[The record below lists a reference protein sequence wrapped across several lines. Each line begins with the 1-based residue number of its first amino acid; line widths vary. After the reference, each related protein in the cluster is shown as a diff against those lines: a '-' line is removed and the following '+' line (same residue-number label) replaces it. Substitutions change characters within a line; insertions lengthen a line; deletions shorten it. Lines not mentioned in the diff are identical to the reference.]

1 MLGLSGWDWVALVL
15 YFVSTV
21 VVGLW
26 TVRRVKDTA
35 DFFMGGRR
43 FGKVFMVFYAF
54 GAGTSGNDA
63 VGVSSKTYT
72 TGFSGIWYQ
81 WLWLFCT
88 PFYWL
93 IAPVMRRMRCL
104 TTGDYFEHRYDGSV
118 AGLYTIV
125 GVLQLTVNIGVISL
139 GAGSMIEGI
148 TGGAIPKNYAI
159 LAMALLYMIYGVAG
173 GLAAAIVTDLVQGI
187 LTIVLSFILI
197 PFALEAAGGF
207 TGLHDV
213 IGREFAD
220 KNMFSLSTP
229 GEINL
234 FWIAMLGLNSLIGIV
249 TQPHIMGVCA
259 AGRTEMD
266 GRVGFAGGNLI
277 KRVCT
282 IPWMLVGLCAVVI
295 YLGTDIKPDTVFGQM
310 ASDLLPK
317 VAPGLV
323 GLFLA
328 ALIASVVDSCGA
340 FMVSCS
346 GLFTQNLYKRWLVR
360 DRKDNHYVFIGRI
373 AAFVIVLGGVGFS
386 FMFDNVP
393 DGLVTFFKLQAM
405 MGPAFWIGLVW
416 RRATPLGAWAATLT
430 AFALMWGTSLGGF
443 HAWAAGEPYSIR
455 KEITSVVSNT
465 KFKTVDDVKA
475 AIDAVP
481 NTMWEVAESKGV
493 PIADLVMWNGGG
505 PAAMTIADRPLS
517 LDETIRISPPALPAY
532 MIWNGK
538 FRDSWQIF
546 TYLIGGFGAGIL
558 VSLVTRRAPKERLD
572 RVFNAIRTPVN
583 TEEPHITEPFS
594 LPAGLPVGQVRK
606 VINHPDLEI
615 YWPSATAVGGFAL
628 FWACVAIL
636 VGFVFWMATWG
647 A

>member
-1 MLGLSGWDWVALVL
+1 MLGLSGWDWVALAV
-15 YFVSTV
+15 YFISTIA
-21 VVGLW
+21 VGVW
-26 TVRRVKDTA
+26 TVRRVKNTA

-43 FGKVFMVFYAF
+43 FGKTFMVFYAF

-118 AGLYTIV
+118 AALYTLV

-148 TGGAIPKNYAI
+148 TGGAIQKDYAI
-159 LAMALLYMIYGVAG
+159 LAMAVLYMIYGVAG

-187 LTIVLSFILI
+187 LTIVLSFILL
-197 PFALEAAGGF
+197 PFALEKAGGF
-207 TGLHDV
+207 AGLHDV
-213 IGREFAD
+213 IGREFPGKD
-220 KNMFSLSTP
+220 MFSLSTP

-234 FWIAMLGLNSLIGIV
+234 FWIVMLGLNSLIGIV

-295 YLGTDIKPDTVFGQM
+295 YLGTDINPDTVFGQM
-310 ASDLLPK
+310 ASDLLPA

-328 ALIASVVDSCGA
+328 ALIASVVDSCAA

-360 DRKDNHYVFIGRI
+360 DRQDGHYVFVGRI
-373 AAFVIVLGGVGFS
+373 AAFAIVLGGLGFS

-393 DGLVTFFKLQAM
+393 DGLITFFKLQAM

-430 AFALMWGTSLGGF
+430 AFALMWGTSVPAF
-443 HAWAAGEPYSIR
+443 HSWAAD
-455 KEITSVVSNT
+455 T
-465 KFKTVDDVKA
+465 
-475 AIDAVP
+475 
-481 NTMWEVAESKGV
+481 
-493 PIADLVMWNGGG
+493 
-505 PAAMTIADRPLS
+505 
-517 LDETIRISPPALPAY
+517 LPTY

-546 TYLIGGFGAGIL
+546 FYLIGGFGAGIL
-558 VSLVTRRAPKERLD
+558 ISFVTPRAPKERLD

-583 TEEPHITEPFS
+583 AEEPHLAEPFS
-594 LPAGLPVGQVRK
+594 LPAGMPVGQVRK
-606 VINHPDLEI
+606 LINHPDFEI
-615 YWPSATAVGGFAL
+615 YRPSATAIGGFAV

-636 VGFVFWMATWG
+636 IAFVFWMATWG

>member
-1 MLGLSGWDWVALVL
+1 MLGLSLWDWAALTL
-15 YFVSTV
+15 YFVSTIA
-21 VVGLW
+21 VGVW
-26 TVRRVKDTA
+26 TVRRVKNTA

-43 FGKVFMVFYAF
+43 FGKTFMVFYAF

-72 TGFSGIWYQ
+72 AGFSGIWYQ

-118 AGLYTIV
+118 AALYTLV

-148 TGGAIPKNYAI
+148 TGGAISKDYAV
-159 LAMALLYMIYGVAG
+159 LAMAVLYVVYGVAG

-187 LTIVLSFILI
+187 LTIVLSFILV
-197 PFALEAAGGF
+197 PFAIEKAGGF
-207 TGLHDV
+207 TNMHQV
-213 IGREFAD
+213 ITTNFGPD
-220 KNMFSLSTP
+220 MFSLATP

-282 IPWMLVGLCAVVI
+282 IPWMLVGLCAIVI
-295 YLGTDIKPDTVFGQM
+295 YLGTDTKPDTVFGQV
-310 ASDLLPK
+310 ASDLLPT

-346 GLFTQNLYKRWLVR
+346 GLFTQNLYKRWFVT
-360 DRKDNHYVFIGRI
+360 DREDKHYVFVGRI
-373 AAFVIVLGGVGFS
+373 ASLLIVFGGLGFAFA
-386 FMFDNVP
+386 FDNVP

-405 MGPAFWIGLVW
+405 MGPAFWIGLAW
-416 RRATPLGAWAATLT
+416 RRATPIGAWAATLT
-430 AFALMWGTSLGGF
+430 AFALMYGTGRPEF
-443 HAWAAGEPYSIR
+443 HEWA
-455 KEITSVVSNT
+455 TTN
-465 KFKTVDDVKA
+465 
-475 AIDAVP
+475 
-481 NTMWEVAESKGV
+481 
-493 PIADLVMWNGGG
+493 
-505 PAAMTIADRPLS
+505 
-517 LDETIRISPPALPAY
+517 LPEY

-546 TYLIGGFGAGIL
+546 TYLVGGFGIGIL
-558 VSLVTRRAPKERLD
+558 VSLFTPRVPKERLD
-572 RVFNAIRTPVN
+572 RVFNAIRTPVL
-583 TEEPHITEPFS
+583 TEEPHIDEPFT
-594 LPAGLPVGQVRK
+594 LPAGVPVAQVRK
-606 VINHPDLEI
+606 LIDHPDFEI
-615 YWPSATAVGGFAL
+615 YRPSAMALGGFAL
-628 FWACVAIL
+628 FWVFVAMLI
-636 VGFVFWMATWG
+636 GFVFWMATWG